1 MKKPALVTYRA
12 SDSGL
17 GVIDSIKLFSL
28 VLQKYKGIPIQEA
41 REQALE
47 MVLGTGP
54 TAQQAIK
61 KPRSDY
67 NLRKGGPPWVT
78 IASAADSFGISRRTI
93 ERWVRCGC
101 TIVLESGQVLNIVI
115 KRRHKNTGGRGWL
128 VSLAQLQLLL
138 LARKITHSPG
148 RKLPGVRVDQT
159 FLPQTLDE
167 KAAKNMWR
175 CGRAFTLLRGVTDAE
190 MLRRVQT
197 QLGLLIRRRRD

>member
-12 SDSGL
+12 PDTGL
-17 GVIDSIKLFSL
+17 GVIDNIKLFSL

-54 TAQQAIK
+54 TAQQALK
-61 KPRSDY
+61 KPRPDY
-67 NLRKGGPPWVT
+67 NLRKGGPPWAT
-78 IASAADSFGISRRTI
+78 IASAAVSFGISRRTI

-101 TIVLESGQVLNIVI
+101 TIVLESGQVLNIAI
-115 KRRHKNTGGRGWL
+115 KRRHKNTDGRGWL

-148 RKLPGVRVDQT
+148 RQLPGVRVDQT

-167 KAAKNMWR
+167 QAAKNMWR
-175 CGRAFTLLRGVTDAE
+175 CGRAFTLLRGVTNAE

-197 QLGLLIRRRRD
+197 QIGLLIRRRRD